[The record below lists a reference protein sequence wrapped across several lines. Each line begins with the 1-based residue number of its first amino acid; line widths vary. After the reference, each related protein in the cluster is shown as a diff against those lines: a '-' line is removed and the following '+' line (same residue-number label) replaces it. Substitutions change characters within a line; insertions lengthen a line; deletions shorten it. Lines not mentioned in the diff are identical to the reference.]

1 MDEWGNVYVIAGENT
16 NRPENASMV
25 ASNSFKE
32 LSEVL
37 ARIESSGTTV
47 QHAEMDQDLSSTD
60 GDVTADLAVTV
71 PILTDE
77 DTGEAVSIDAKDAA
91 IEDGEVSVDLTVT
104 VSASDSKST
113 GHVSRTCEP
122 ATTGDESSVE
132 TVPAYKN
139 PDALQTVYEQYSSF
153 PEMTEALGVDVTSET
168 VRRHMI
174 EYDIHDPDDTR
185 PKSYIDAMASK
196 ETSDNT
202 DTTEFHAADTTG
214 TETESPSG
222 ADPETGVLTADEQTD
237 TSSGVSDEVAT
248 QEATSA
254 VTDGGNVTVD
264 SATKGSP
271 FATTLVSEL
280 VAEVSPQQ
288 CTDPTVRPDID
299 LPETLTVAELA
310 DAIDQSQ
317 TVHGVTQHIG
327 VNRSAAKQF
336 LEKFGL
342 IDLVSHRLAA
352 DQITVS
358 PDEVVRRINAA
369 SQ

>member
-1 MDEWGNVYVIAGENT
+1 MIAGEST

-37 ARIESSGTTV
+37 ARLESSGTRV
-47 QHAEMDQDLSSTD
+47 QHAEIDQDLSSTD
-60 GDVTADLAVTV
+60 GDVTAELAVSV

-77 DTGEAVSIDAKDAA
+77 DVGETVSIDAEGAA
-91 IEDGEVSVDLTVT
+91 VEEGEVSVDLTVT

-113 GHVSRTCEP
+113 GHAGRSRDP
-122 ATTGDESSVE
+122 ATTGDGAGGE

-139 PDALQTVYEQYSSF
+139 PDALQAVYEQYSSF

-174 EYDIHDPDDTR
+174 EYDIHNPDDTR
-185 PKSYIDAMASK
+185 PKSYMDSKVSK
-196 ETSDNT
+196 ETGDHT
-202 DTTEFHAADTTG
+202 DTTGSQAATTSG
-214 TETESPSG
+214 TESESP
-222 ADPETGVLTADEQTD
+222 ADADLETGVMAADERTN
-237 TSSGVSDEVAT
+237 TSSSGGDEVAT

-264 SATKGSP
+264 GTTKRSP
-271 FATTLVSEL
+271 VATTLVKEL
-280 VAEVSPQQ
+280 VADVSPQQ
-288 CTDPTVRPDID
+288 SADSAARTDID
-299 LPETLTVAELA
+299 IPETLTVVELG
-310 DAIDQSQ
+310 DAINQSQ

-327 VNRSAAKQF
+327 MNRSAAKQF
-336 LEKFGL
+336 LQEFGL
-342 IDLVSHRLAA
+342 IDFVSHRLAA